1 MKFKLFRVNMVRN
14 FLFLIFGICACV
26 RVNGHIQNVPLN
38 FVDAIENIKDK
49 LETIKTISQSDLG
62 FLNTITF
69 NQEEFLVEQLG
80 QIISLSSNVPRSVMS
95 SDSLSLPNIT
105 TECTSA
111 FIQLYAGLKT
121 SQYWALSGN

>member
-26 RVNGHIQNVPLN
+26 RVNGHIQNMPLN